1 MRLSALVTG
10 FVLLPIIGAIA
21 MGCEAV
27 MPSQPS
33 PRKPNPNPTAPI
45 TAVLTLGRLEPDGE
59 VIKLSVSNA
68 QDSRIDRLLV
78 KEGDRVRANQVI
90 AILQGIDRRTAEVR
104 DAAAEVALRTAE
116 LEKAQSGDAKYAQI
130 AAQEQTIKKVEAQLS
145 SNMRQRQA
153 AIASAKAR
161 LRNANQDHV
170 RKTALV
176 SAGAIARLELDKSQE
191 EQATAAA
198 TLTEREAE
206 LQETVSTL
214 EAEIRQETAK
224 LDELKEVRPTDVA
237 IARAQLDKA
246 KILVEQRRANLRDA
260 EVRVPIDGQ
269 ILKINTRVG
278 EQVNTA
284 QGIVE
289 LARTQQMFA
298 IADISEIDI
307 GKIHTGQTA
316 IITSEYGGFKGEL
329 RGTVEYIGLQ
339 VGRKVTQDA
348 AGTNPATDQNARTI
362 AVKVRILPRDSAKVS
377 QFTAMQVRVRLE
389 IKVPKARGAGA

>member
-116 LEKAQSGDAKYAQI
+116 LEKAQNGDAKYAQI
-130 AAQEQTIKKVEAQLS
+130 TAQEQTIKKVKAQLS
-145 SNMRQRQA
+145 STVRQRQA

-176 SAGAIARLELDKSQE
+176 SAEAIARLELDKSQE

>member
-206 LQETVSTL
+206 LQDLRSGNSSRNR
-214 EAEIRQETAK
+214 EAG
-224 LDELKEVRPTDVA
+224 
-237 IARAQLDKA
+237 RA
-246 KILVEQRRANLRDA
+246 E
-260 EVRVPIDGQ
+260 G
-269 ILKINTRVG
+269 
-278 EQVNTA
+278 
-284 QGIVE
+284 
-289 LARTQQMFA
+289 
-298 IADISEIDI
+298 S
-307 GKIHTGQTA
+307 
-316 IITSEYGGFKGEL
+316 
-329 RGTVEYIGLQ
+329 
-339 VGRKVTQDA
+339 
-348 AGTNPATDQNARTI
+348 
-362 AVKVRILPRDSAKVS
+362 
-377 QFTAMQVRVRLE
+377 
-389 IKVPKARGAGA
+389 